1 MKKKWIRG
9 LFPAMAVAFAMGMT
23 AGCSADGSAS
33 GTSASGTSA
42 SSTSAQET
50 STEAESTE
58 GGSEAAAK
66 DSLIIATANETPS
79 VTTNEHN
86 AVAGNYMN
94 QLTYNGLF
102 KMDDTLTPVPDL
114 VESYENTS
122 DTEWVFHLKQG
133 VLFHNG
139 EEMTAK
145 DVKASLELCK
155 ESPEVSQYGAATQ
168 SVEVVDDY
176 TVKVTTDGPQSGL
189 LSNLTHHGNFIL
201 PADLIES
208 GHDFNKE
215 PIGTGPYKL
224 VAWNRGESVEFEAFE
239 DYFEGA
245 APIKHVIWKIIP
257 EGSSR
262 TMAME
267 AGEVD
272 LVVDVE
278 TTDKTRIAETEGM
291 TLYSEPGTSHNFL
304 TINNEVAPFDNINF
318 RKAIASAIDK
328 DAVVQVALNGDG
340 TPVNAM
346 VPDCFEGTTDE
357 GAPTYDVE
365 QAKAYLEESGLD
377 PAECGFTIIC
387 SDEIKLRS
395 GQVIQSSLKE
405 NLGVEVQLESMDLS
419 TYLDAVMSG
428 NYEAALGGFTSS
440 DFLGYVQGIYHSD
453 SINASNLSRTNDPHL
468 DELIEAIQ
476 AALDPEER
484 IPLVTELSIAVN
496 ERCPFVPLYMKNNTR
511 AYNSDLQGFNCTANG
526 ITHYNEMS
534 WSN

>member
-1 MKKKWIRG
+1 MTKKLMRSLVPVMALSLAVG
-9 LFPAMAVAFAMGMT
+9 LFT
-23 AGCSADGSAS
+23 GCSGSGDEETTAAAAGTEAAGGDATEAADSGDSGSTSGSA
-33 GTSASGTSA
+33 
-42 SSTSAQET
+42 
-50 STEAESTE
+50 
-58 GGSEAAAK
+58 K
-66 DSLIIATANETPS
+66 DTLIIATANETPS
-79 VTTNEHN
+79 VTTNLHN
-86 AVAGNYMN
+86 AVAGDYLNKM
-94 QLTYNGLF
+94 THNGLF
-102 KMDDTLTPVPDL
+102 KTDENMEVVPDL

-122 DTEWVFHLKQG
+122 DTEWIFHLKQG

-139 EEMTAK
+139 EEMTAE

-155 ESPEVSQYGAATQ
+155 ESPEVSQYSMSTGT
-168 SVEVVDDY
+168 VEVVDDY
-176 TVKVTTDGPQSGL
+176 TVKITTDGPQSGL
-189 LSNLTHHGNFIL
+189 LSDLCHHGNAIL

-208 GHDFNKE
+208 GHDFNSE

-224 VAWNRGESVEFEAFE
+224 VAWNKGENLEFEAFE
-239 DYFEGA
+239 DYLGGE
-245 APIKHVIWKIIP
+245 APIKHVIWRVIP

-262 TMAME
+262 TMALE

-272 LVVDVE
+272 MIIEVE
-278 TTDKTRIAETEGM
+278 STDMTRISETDGL
-291 TLYSEPGTSHNFL
+291 TLFSEPGTAHNFMM
-304 TINNEVAPFDNINF
+304 INNEIAPFNNIDF

-328 DAVVQVALNGDG
+328 ATIVQVALNGDG
-340 TPVNAM
+340 SPTDAL
-346 VPDCFEGTTDE
+346 VPDCFPGTTDE
-357 GAPTYDVE
+357 GAPSYDPE
-365 QAKAYLEESGLD
+365 QAKAYLEASGLD
-377 PAECGFTIIC
+377 PTQCGFTIIC